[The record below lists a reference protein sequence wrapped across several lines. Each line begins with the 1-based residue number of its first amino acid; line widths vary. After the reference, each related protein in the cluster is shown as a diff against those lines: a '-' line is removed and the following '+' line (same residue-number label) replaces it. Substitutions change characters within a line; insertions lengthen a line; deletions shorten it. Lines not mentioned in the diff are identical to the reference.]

1 MTRVRVQ
8 LQRWADAL
16 QGTPGTGKNDTSTLQ
31 ELIIAPL
38 TTFHSSY
45 IASGLTPYLPTVR
58 GDFGVYIAGPEGD
71 FSGVYSKF
79 YKFTCMC
86 SYLYST

>member
-1 MTRVRVQ
+1 MRMQ
-8 LQRWADAL
+8 LQRRADAL
-16 QGTPGTGKNDTSTLQ
+16 QGTPGTGENDTSTLQ

-38 TTFHSSY
+38 MTFHSSY
-45 IASGLTPYLPTVR
+45 SKRTCPVLTYCAWRVLR
-58 GDFGVYIAGPEGD
+58 GPEGD
-71 FSGVYSKF
+71 FSEEDMSISFYSKF